1 MASQNRLLTVALAVL
16 AVVSTVQAAGNKEKP
31 SPAGSFE
38 MRPTEGPKHVK
49 ASSKLETPQLHNRAE
64 RGRKLMG
71 HATPMDGPNPTYEIP
86 KPSPSGENDEAV
98 DALFGYAGAS
108 CAYIQ
113 SQGVCEYPS
122 EWGWDIF
129 KKLCPVSCQNS
140 GLDFCPGGDEDGW
153 LLTYAYFLYGSPEE
167 GTDAYDWVMGMYGN
181 GCAKSPEIMAEGTP
195 DQTMVWQY
203 STGGT
208 PTWPCNNPAI
218 SLFCAETCKTNCWAW
233 PAPRSQKVY
242 LPSCGRHVDVPMAV
256 HRRMAANEADPGGD
270 GTAVCPPVQ

>member
-1 MASQNRLLTVALAVL
+1 MQARYVPDRPLLHNTTEWRV
-16 AVVSTVQAAGNKEKP
+16 AAG
-31 SPAGSFE
+31 
-38 MRPTEGPKHVK
+38 
-49 ASSKLETPQLHNRAE
+49 L
-64 RGRKLMG
+64 RGLQ
-71 HATPMDGPNPTYEIP
+71 
-86 KPSPSGENDEAV
+86 GENDEAV

-195 DQTMVWQY
+195 DQTMVCCQ
-203 STGGT
+203 
-208 PTWPCNNPAI
+208 PAV
-218 SLFCAETCKTNCWAW
+218 AAAAT
-233 PAPRSQKVY
+233 
-242 LPSCGRHVDVPMAV
+242 
-256 HRRMAANEADPGGD
+256 RRA
-270 GTAVCPPVQ
+270 